1 MDATIKKKNR
11 LWTMQP
17 ADPRFRYVYAVW
29 ALLETSGFAGVIFG
43 WGSLVYVFK
52 DEGLYSNLCHNG
64 TVNGSTNYEE
74 SGLNITGEFYVMCNT
89 HSWL

>member
-1 MDATIKKKNR
+1 
-11 LWTMQP
+11 MQA

-29 ALLETSGFAGVIFG
+29 AFLETTGFAGVIIG

-64 TVNGSTNYEE
+64 TVNGSIGYQE
-74 SGLNITGEFYVMCNT
+74 SGLNSTGECIVII
-89 HSWL
+89 HRP